1 MNKID
6 SQLNRKIISNL
17 FSDIK
22 KDNLENFE
30 KILNLH
36 PSLINFKNKKK
47 ENILFYAFEKNAK
60 NIIDFI
66 LSKNPDLLKE
76 KNIIGLTV
84 FQDLI
89 IKNKDIAYFL
99 SKFSNLS
106 DIEKME
112 FYKSHDPNGNNIFF
126 FSTQNNDI
134 KQLKTLIEN
143 CPNFKAIQEH
153 QNEYGQNLG
162 HFLAINVS
170 QNIKELKNFISPEL
184 MKKQDFLTG
193 YTPVMI
199 AASNQTKENFEILF
213 NFIDAEQI
221 SYNGN
226 HLFHLAASNNIEIIN
241 FLNDKNLKT
250 NKKNKLGQSALGISI
265 SKNKLDITENI
276 FNLFK
281 DEIIYAEDV
290 VAITKISSKNK
301 QLFIKIIE
309 NSNNQ
314 FLNEE
319 QKQKFLEGLFLHAEW
334 ATIENIKTTE
344 KFKGWFIEK
353 DFGILFAKT
362 VAGRKDMQKKIDFL
376 IQEKNI
382 LSTKES
388 IAVAFAI
395 NTLPRNQI
403 VYVLEKTSLLQ
414 KIKEEDK
421 TLIASVFLER
431 NIDISNLKIKM
442 NESSAV
448 QTIIKGNL
456 KNSKIHLEEQITKI
470 NEWLSI
476 IKDENSVF
484 KHYGKLISN
493 LKNPFDF
500 IEKNKKTLTKE
511 KQKKLIFYTIT
522 SIIKNEAPISQEIK
536 EIVSNYQMLLKSV
549 IDGII
554 KYNKVP
560 QNKEIIKLIKDK
572 NFIEQDSLINL
583 LNKNKNFEQVANF
596 VSDHFN
602 LFNLQNIDENLI
614 VSIGN
619 HPKGSMVF
627 EAILKHKKGSEDIF
641 ISNYLDLVGQ
651 EKIKNFNQ
659 EFLDIKTHKTK
670 KIKEAIEKN
679 FFSIIENHE
688 KVNTD
693 FLHDLWNLSES
704 TIEEVSIFSNKLF
717 EEQKFKQINNLQKSI
732 KKHFQFKEL
741 DLSSTDLMSLHSS
754 ILINDNTHKD
764 FFDLLYQ
771 NKNDIHFKQV
781 NDFLYKFK
789 NDSKENNISVGILG
803 NFLNS
808 VDISVIK
815 KSDQNLIFETLK
827 DGITKYDN
835 LDFISKSIEE
845 DNFELLCKSIT
856 RLPVD
861 VLINIKNSGIFEIL
875 DDETQITIN
884 KEVLDYKLDNKPIV
898 KQEKKKFKI

>member
-1 MNKID
+1 MNKADI
-6 SQLNRKIISNL
+6 QLNRKIISNMFL
-17 FSDIK
+17 EIK

-30 KILNLH
+30 NILNLY
-36 PSLINFKNKKK
+36 PALINFKNKKK

-66 LSKNPDLLKE
+66 LSKKPELLKE
-76 KNIIGLTV
+76 KNIIGLTI

-89 IKNKDIAYFL
+89 IKNKDISYFL
-99 SKFSNLS
+99 SKFNNLS
-106 DIEKME
+106 DIEKMD

-143 CPNFKAIQEH
+143 CPNYKAIQDH
-153 QNEYGQNLG
+153 QNEHGQNLA
-162 HFLAINVS
+162 HFLAINMY
-170 QNIKELKNFISPEL
+170 QNIEELKDFLSSEL

-193 YTPVMI
+193 YTPIMI
-199 AASNQTKENFEILF
+199 AASNQKKENFEILF
-213 NFIDAEQI
+213 NFINSEQI

-226 HLFHLAASNNIEIIN
+226 YLFHLAASNNIEIIE
-241 FLNDKNLKT
+241 FLNSKNLKT
-250 NKKNKLGQSALGISI
+250 NRKNKLGQSALGISI
-265 SKNKLDITENI
+265 SKNKLDITETI

-281 DEIIYAEDV
+281 DEIIYAEDIV
-290 VAITKISSKNK
+290 SITRISSKNK
-301 QLFIKIIE
+301 SLFTKIIH
-309 NSNNQ
+309 NPNNQ

-334 ATIENIKTTE
+334 DTIESIKNNE
-344 KFKGWFIEK
+344 KFKGWFIER
-353 DFGILFAKT
+353 DFGVLFAKSI
-362 VAGRKDMQKKIDFL
+362 AGRKDMQKKIDFL

-388 IAVAFAI
+388 IAVTFAI

-403 VYVLEKTSLLQ
+403 VYVLEKTNLLE

-442 NESSAV
+442 NESNAV
-448 QTIIKGNL
+448 QTIIKRNL
-456 KNSKIHLEEQITKI
+456 KNSKIHLEEQMTKI
-470 NEWLSI
+470 NDWLAI

-493 LKNPFDF
+493 LKDPFDF

-522 SIIKNEAPISQEIK
+522 SIIKSEEPISKEIK

-554 KYNKVP
+554 KYNKIP
-560 QNKEIIKLIKDK
+560 QNKEVIKLIEDK

-596 VSDHFN
+596 VSDNFN
-602 LFNLQNIDENLI
+602 LFNLKDINENLI
-614 VSIGN
+614 IAIGN
-619 HPKGSMVF
+619 HPSGSIIFEVLLKNNKGN
-627 EAILKHKKGSEDIF
+627 EDIF
-641 ISNYLDLVGQ
+641 ISKYLDLIGQ

-659 EFLDIKTHKTK
+659 DFLDIKKHKTK

-693 FLHDLWNLSES
+693 FLYDLWNLSES
-704 TIEEVSIFSNKLF
+704 TIDEVSSFSNKLF
-717 EEQKFKQINNLQKSI
+717 EQQQFKQVNNLQKSI
-732 KKHFQFKEL
+732 KKHFYFKEL
-741 DLSSTDLMSLHSS
+741 DFSKIDLMNLHNS
-754 ILINDNTHKD
+754 ILINDSTHKD
-764 FFDLLYQ
+764 FFELLIQ
-771 NKNDIHFKQV
+771 NKNDFNFKQV
-781 NDFLYKFK
+781 NDFLFKFK
-789 NDSKENNISVGILG
+789 EDLKENNISVGILG
-803 NFLNS
+803 NFINS
-808 VDISVIK
+808 VDISVLK
-815 KSDQNLIFETLK
+815 KSDQTLIYESIK
-827 DGITKYDN
+827 NGIIKYDN

-845 DNFELLCKSIT
+845 DNFDLLCKSIT
-856 RLPVD
+856 GLPVD
-861 VLINIKNSGIFEIL
+861 ILINIKNSGFFEAL
-875 DDETQITIN
+875 DEETQITIN

-898 KQEKKKFKI
+898 KQDKKKFKI